1 MSKFPEKALE
11 GDDAHTQITCYHRKF
26 VKNRCVMASF
36 SYASSSYF
44 NVLQLLNN
52 QMSFARNRW
61 VNSPPSHFK
70 QCGLEILHHVTQ
82 VPLPVY
88 RKPWNEDCLIGWAA
102 IGERIRNEVE
112 KQWYKERLAEAAEN
126 AKNGWYV
133 DWELVV
139 CVGRK
144 AVLERG

>member
-1 MSKFPEKALE
+1 ML
-11 GDDAHTQITCYHRKF
+11 RKI
-26 VKNRCVMASF
+26 CA
-36 SYASSSYF
+36 
-44 NVLQLLNN
+44 Q
-52 QMSFARNRW
+52 NRW
-61 VNSPPSHFK
+61 VNSLPSHFK
-70 QCGLEILHHVTQ
+70 QCGLEILDHVTQ
-82 VPLPVY
+82 APLPVY

-102 IGERIRNEVE
+102 IGERIRNEEE

-144 AVLERG
+144 AVLEGVMECPVSEFF